1 MFQCKRRTGFTLVEL
16 LVVIAII
23 GVLVGL
29 LLPAVQ
35 AAREAA
41 RRMQCSNQIKQISLG
56 LHNYQTTYHGAF
68 PWMRGP
74 SNAPGTRNTNP
85 RGNEQTINGYV
96 GLLPF
101 IEQTALF
108 NIIAAPMAA
117 IGANPA
123 SLPYGPPRDF
133 GYYPPWQANVVSFR
147 CPSAPDGIPYGNNAT
162 YAGRQNYPMNLGD
175 TILNVHN
182 NSTTFRGMFGYNRF
196 VKIAEITDGT
206 SNTLIVGEKANAV
219 DAINTKG
226 LAANNVPGLN
236 LNPSVCFT
244 KAAGGFYL
252 PTTTVQNARPLGALW
267 HTGLAPFIGFQTV
280 LPPNSPSCEN
290 DNWGDNWGISA
301 ASSYHTGG
309 INAGFSDG
317 SVRFISQTI
326 DAGNPSLPEVTSGPS
341 PYGVWG
347 ALGTR
352 NGGEVAALND

>member
-1 MFQCKRRTGFTLVEL
+1 
-16 LVVIAII
+16 
-23 GVLVGL
+23 
-29 LLPAVQ
+29 
-35 AAREAA
+35 
-41 RRMQCSNQIKQISLG
+41 MQ
-56 LHNYQTTYHGAF
+56 NYQTTYRGSF

-74 SNAPGTRNTNP
+74 SNAPGTRNTTP

-108 NIIAAPMAA
+108 NTIAAPMAA
-117 IGANPA
+117 IGANPP
-123 SLPYGPPRDF
+123 SLPFGPPRDF
-133 GYYPPWQANVVSFR
+133 GYYPPWLTNVIAFR
-147 CPSAPDGIPYGNNAT
+147 CPSAPDGIPYSNNVNF
-162 YAGRQNYPMNLGD
+162 AGRQNYPMNLGD
-175 TILNVHN
+175 TILNVHS

-219 DAINTKG
+219 DARNIKG

-236 LNPSVCFT
+236 LNPSVCYT

-252 PTTTVQNARPLGALW
+252 PTTSVQKDRTHGTLW

-290 DNWGDNWGISA
+290 DNWGDNWGLSA

-309 INAGFSDG
+309 INAGLCDG

-326 DAGNPSLPEVTSGPS
+326 DAGNASLPEVTSGPS

-352 NGGEVAALND
+352 GGGEVSTLNE